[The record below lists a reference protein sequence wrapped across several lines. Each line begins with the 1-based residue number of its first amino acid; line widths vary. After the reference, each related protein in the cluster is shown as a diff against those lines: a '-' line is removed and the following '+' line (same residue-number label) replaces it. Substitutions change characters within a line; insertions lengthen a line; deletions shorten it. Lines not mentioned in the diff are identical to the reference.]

1 MSVSTP
7 NVPNPVQVPKVPDPV
22 QVERARVRIAEDLH
36 LLASQ
41 STTFPSREE
50 FLGSIHP
57 ESYIEFDIVDV
68 NEAFRQVLELIYQDE
83 PSL

>member
-7 NVPNPVQVPKVPDPV
+7 NVPNPVQV
-22 QVERARVRIAEDLH
+22 ERAQVRIKEDLH

-57 ESYIEFDIVDV
+57 ESYIVDIVDV
-68 NEAFRQVLELIYQDE
+68 NEAFRQILELIYQDK